1 MEGKKVIGK
10 SKKQEQFQIFIENH
24 VATYNI
30 GYIEAIAEYMEN
42 KDLEAHQV
50 KKLISSTLEEKIM
63 IEASKNNLL
72 VPEAKISYA
81 ELPL

>member
-1 MEGKKVIGK
+1 MSVIQK
-10 SKKQEQFQIFIENH
+10 LFDAQ
-24 VATYNI
+24 
-30 GYIEAIAEYMEN
+30 EN